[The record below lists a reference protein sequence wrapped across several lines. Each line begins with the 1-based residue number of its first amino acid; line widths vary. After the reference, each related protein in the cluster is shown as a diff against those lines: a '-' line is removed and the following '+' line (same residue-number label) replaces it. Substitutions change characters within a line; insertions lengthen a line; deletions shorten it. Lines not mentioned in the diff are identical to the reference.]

1 MVLPPCST
9 SSSLSTT
16 AMVFFIPFLAALYC
30 IMQLLYRSLFG
41 LNKLFKTDDYENLT
55 KNKMVV
61 GYAALWFLLLTLTPL
76 IYYSL
81 TENITQ
87 FKLLVQI

>member
-1 MVLPPCST
+1 MALPPCST

-16 AMVFFIPFLAALYC
+16 AMVFFIPLLAAVYC

-81 TENITQ
+81 TENYTQ